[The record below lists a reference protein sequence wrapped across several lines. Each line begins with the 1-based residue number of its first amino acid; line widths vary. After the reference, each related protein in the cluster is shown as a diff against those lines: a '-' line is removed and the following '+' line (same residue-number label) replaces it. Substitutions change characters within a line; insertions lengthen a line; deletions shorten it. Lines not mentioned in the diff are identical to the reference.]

1 MRRCLWGLS
10 LGLALQACAVAQDGV
25 QAGSTTEP
33 APRAPFL
40 PFGADRLG
48 PRLPLPPTELEPAS
62 APFLS
67 PPVPALVAARMI
79 EMIELPRRAT
89 TGSAAATFSS
99 VSKNATS
106 VLAGVLRD
114 EHSETVMSASVAPAI
129 PRAVVADAAS
139 DKGAIPV
146 PTVTPAAPESLS
158 DALDAESGGT
168 VVPDYDPPP
177 PRRTYR
183 TPESPAES
191 TTSAQALL
199 FDRAR
204 QRAQLRLARM
214 EGAKSRGQSISRPQ
228 IGPAGYEVHATVV
241 SPYPWFSAPYWQRTY
256 PR

>member
-25 QAGSTTEP
+25 QADLTTP
-33 APRAPFL
+33 PVPPRVPFL
-40 PFGADRLG
+40 PFGADRLA
-48 PRLPLPPTELEPAS
+48 PRVPLPPTEPEAAPAS
-62 APFLS
+62 EPFLS
-67 PPVPALVAARMI
+67 PPAPALVAAR
-79 EMIELPRRAT
+79 MIELPRRAT
-89 TGSAAATFSS
+89 TGSAAATFSD
-99 VSKNATS
+99 VSQSATS

-114 EHSETVMSASVAPAI
+114 ERSVAVESATLASAI

-139 DKGAIPV
+139 DKSAIPA
-146 PTVTPAAPESLS
+146 PTVTPAAPESLG
-158 DALDAESGGT
+158 DALTEEPGGT

-199 FDRAR
+199 FERAR
-204 QRAQLRLARM
+204 LRAQLRLARM

-228 IGPAGYEVHATVV
+228 IGPAGYEAHATVV
-241 SPYPWFSAPYWQRTY
+241 SPYPWFSAPYWQRIY